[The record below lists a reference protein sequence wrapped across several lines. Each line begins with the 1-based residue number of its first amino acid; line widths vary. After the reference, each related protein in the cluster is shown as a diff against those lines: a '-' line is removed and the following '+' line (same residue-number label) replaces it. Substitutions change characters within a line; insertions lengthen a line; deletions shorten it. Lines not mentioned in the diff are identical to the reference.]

1 MQSLLTTYVFDQNPL
16 RLTDEECNSPETVLK
31 TYFELFGPGETNHLL
46 AAVQTEALTNPGG
59 PFSSG
64 SERMKVL
71 SCFTE
76 LYRVVEAAFLI
87 SPKK

>member
-1 MQSLLTTYVFDQNPL
+1 MQSSSPTYVFNENPL
-16 RLTDEECNSPETVLK
+16 HLTDEEYNSPETVLK
-31 TYFELFGPGETNHLL
+31 TYFELFGSGETNHLL
-46 AAVQTEALTNPGG
+46 ASVQTETLTNPGG
-59 PFSSG
+59 PYSAV

-87 SPKK
+87 SRKK